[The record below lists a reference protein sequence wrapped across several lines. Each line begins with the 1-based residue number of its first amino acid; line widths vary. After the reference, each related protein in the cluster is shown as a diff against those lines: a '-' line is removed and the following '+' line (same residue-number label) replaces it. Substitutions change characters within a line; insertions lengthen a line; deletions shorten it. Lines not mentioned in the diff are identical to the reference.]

1 MMSQD
6 FDYQSFNPSEGP
18 FESFAHI
25 DISKQYT
32 YVSDLPESITSQF
45 DNCYIDKTLT
55 GCGFTTWILQNP
67 ESYIVAVPFKGLID
81 CKVEQANNDTTG
93 FYPHK
98 VFPFYFD
105 KTVNRKQNLKEY
117 LEFNEIHKIMVTYDS
132 IPNLIQQLKEN
143 GIDIKNHFKLFV
155 DECHKVLE
163 FAGNFKPFVVHHL
176 GESFPEFKSV
186 IAATAT
192 PSRCEYIPEMFD
204 NFKRIKLN
212 WHNKTEIQIKH
223 TNIKES
229 DILWTVIN
237 IAHAHLN
244 GNLEGN
250 VYFFINS
257 VKFSASV
264 TQMLIKAGF
273 DSDNF
278 NIICGKSEKN
288 TKTLKPLKL
297 KQRNSLTDFCKV
309 NFITSTAF
317 EGQDF
322 MDPDGVTYVLSN
334 GKLEHTRIDISTQLP
349 QIIGRLRCSKYKN
362 QVNFIWSYAFTEGE
376 TIFSNFIKKTFDKEL
391 DVDETIVQFPSY
403 TKTTKFHLINDTKNE
418 IWFLTD
424 TDSEGNVTNF
434 FKNPNASRHLL
445 NSFEGTQYQYYAHNA
460 HGPWPELED
469 KMIKE
474 ETKKHVNYTLN
485 DILAGKIEDNFVI
498 PEMTAAEKLKF
509 GKIPNFSKLVQDYAR
524 AKEMCTFGT
533 IAHTERELMHAK
545 EIVHEIENNPAMITI
560 VEYVD
565 EFGTEAALSYVDGST
580 NLSEKVLMRKLI
592 KNEENKLLEKVIS
605 QNFKAGDII
614 KASEA
619 KDILQQLYNDNAVLA
634 KSKAHHFS
642 LAFKVKKST
651 VLEDGKRINVLKL
664 KQKH

>member
-18 FESFAHI
+18 FESFVHI

-45 DNCYIDKTLT
+45 DNCFIDKTLT

-143 GIDIKNHFKLFV
+143 GIDIKNHFKMFV

-176 GESFPEFKSV
+176 GKSFPEFKSV

-192 PSRCEYIPEMFD
+192 PSRSEYIPEMFD

-229 DILWTVIN
+229 DILWAVIN
-237 IAHAHLN
+237 IAYAHLN

-297 KQRNSLTDFCKV
+297 KPRSSLTDFCKV
-309 NFITSTAF
+309 NFVTSTAF

-485 DILAGKIEDNFVI
+485 DILSGKIEDNFVI

-524 AKEMCTFGT
+524 AKEMCSFGT
-533 IAHTERELMHAK
+533 ISHTERELMHAK

-565 EFGTEAALSYVDGST
+565 EFGTEVALSYVDGST

-605 QNFKAGDII
+605 QNFKVGDII

-619 KDILQQLYNDNAVLA
+619 KDILQQVYNDNVVLA
-634 KSKAHHFS
+634 KGKAHHFS

-651 VLEDGKRINVLKL
+651 VSEDGKGINVLKL
-664 KQKH
+664 QQKH

>member
-1 MMSQD
+1 M
-6 FDYQSFNPSEGP
+6 
-18 FESFAHI
+18 
-25 DISKQYT
+25 
-32 YVSDLPESITSQF
+32 
-45 DNCYIDKTLT
+45 
-55 GCGFTTWILQNP
+55 
-67 ESYIVAVPFKGLID
+67 AVPFKGLID

-105 KTVNRKQNLKEY
+105 KTVNRNQNLNEY

-163 FAGNFKPFVVHHL
+163 FAGNFKPFVVHRL
-176 GESFPEFKSV
+176 GESFSEFKSV

-192 PSRCEYIPEMFD
+192 PSRREYIPEMFD

-223 TNIKES
+223 TSIKES
-229 DILWTVIN
+229 DILWAVIN
-237 IAHAHLN
+237 VAYAHLN

-297 KQRNSLTDFCKV
+297 KERSSLTDFCKV

-362 QVNFIWSYAFTEGE
+362 QVNFIWSYAFTQGE
-376 TIFSNFIKKTFDKEL
+376 TIFSNFIKKTFDKEH

-434 FKNPNASRHLL
+434 FKNPHASRHLL
-445 NSFEGTQYQYYAHNA
+445 NSFEGTQYQYYTHNV
-460 HGPWPELED
+460 HGPWPELEHQ
-469 KMIKE
+469 MIKE

-524 AKEMCTFGT
+524 AKEICSLGT
-533 IAHTERELMHAK
+533 IAHTERELILAK

-565 EFGTEAALSYVDGST
+565 EFGTEVALSYVDGST
-580 NLSEKVLMRKLI
+580 NLSEKILMRKLI

-605 QNFKAGDII
+605 QNFKVGDII

-619 KDILQQLYNDNAVLA
+619 KGILQQLYNDNAVLA
-634 KSKAHHFS
+634 KGTANHFS

-651 VLEDGKRINVLKL
+651 VLEDGKRLNVLKL
-664 KQKH
+664 QQKH

>member
-18 FESFAHI
+18 FESFVHI

-45 DNCYIDKTLT
+45 DNCFIDKTLT

-93 FYPHK
+93 FYPYK

-143 GIDIKNHFKLFV
+143 GIDIKNHFKMFV

-176 GESFPEFKSV
+176 GKSFPEFKSV

-192 PSRCEYIPEMFD
+192 PSRSEYIPEMFD

-229 DILWTVIN
+229 DILWAVIN
-237 IAHAHLN
+237 IAYAHLN

-297 KQRNSLTDFCKV
+297 KPRSSLTDFCKV
-309 NFITSTAF
+309 NFVTSTAF

-485 DILAGKIEDNFVI
+485 DILSGKIEDNFVI

-524 AKEMCTFGT
+524 AKEMCSFGT
-533 IAHTERELMHAK
+533 ISHTERELMHAK

-565 EFGTEAALSYVDGST
+565 EFGTEVALSYVDGST

-605 QNFKAGDII
+605 QNFKVGDII

-619 KDILQQLYNDNAVLA
+619 KDILQQVYNDNVVLA
-634 KSKAHHFS
+634 KGKAHHFS

-651 VLEDGKRINVLKL
+651 VSEDGKGINVLKL
-664 KQKH
+664 QQKH